1 MRKKTLKIFVNSFVV
16 SLFTIWAVNG
26 LFAVP
31 EKRRNAEISIPDKN
45 IALFFQHEAPTVNY
59 SASTPVR
66 AFSLAA
72 LAPKPAEREIFIDKN
87 LFIFDDEEEGIRINS
102 VEDAAD
108 IPLEYSAAASVFNPA
123 KSMTASN
130 DSQPVAERP
139 AVVAAAAPQPAT
151 VADNVFAE
159 EAGTNRTEPAAERQ
173 NAEKPAETAKTQL
186 LAATLPQQADSEA
199 IPLEF
204 GNGAAEKV
212 EIASK
217 APDNQIAMADGGK
230 LNIDKIAVEQT
241 AEATKA
247 APREWYEMS
256 EKDTAGNTDSP
267 WVVAKGTRNPKNNH
281 VLDEDFY
288 KGMSESEINA
298 ALNAPEKIAEDG
310 KEVQVTKDTDKDR
323 ISFEA
328 DAGKTYT
335 IDISE
340 TNINELKEQAS
351 TFLNQLHPDLINAK
365 NELQTAIDLSS

>member
-16 SLFTIWAVNG
+16 SLFTIWAING

-87 LFIFDDEEEGIRINS
+87 LFVFDDEEEGIRINS

-130 DSQPVAERP
+130 DSQP
-139 AVVAAAAPQPAT
+139 

-298 ALNAPEKIAEDG
+298 ALNAPEKS
-310 KEVQVTKDTDKDR
+310 Q
-323 ISFEA
+323 
-328 DAGKTYT
+328 KT
-335 IDISE
+335 
-340 TNINELKEQAS
+340 
-351 TFLNQLHPDLINAK
+351 AK
-365 NELQTAIDLSS
+365 KFR

>member
-87 LFIFDDEEEGIRINS
+87 LFVFDDEEEGIRINS

-139 AVVAAAAPQPAT
+139 
-151 VADNVFAE
+151 
-159 EAGTNRTEPAAERQ
+159 GRCRRRS
-173 NAEKPAETAKTQL
+173 
-186 LAATLPQQADSEA
+186 AATGDGRRQRFCGRSRNEPN
-199 IPLEF
+199 
-204 GNGAAEKV
+204 GTGRGAAECR
-212 EIASK
+212 K
-217 APDNQIAMADGGK
+217 A
-230 LNIDKIAVEQT
+230 
-241 AEATKA
+241 
-247 APREWYEMS
+247 R
-256 EKDTAGNTDSP
+256 GN
-267 WVVAKGTRNPKNNH
+267 GQ
-281 VLDEDFY
+281 
-288 KGMSESEINA
+288 NA
-298 ALNAPEKIAEDG
+298 AACRNASA
-310 KEVQVTKDTDKDR
+310 
-323 ISFEA
+323 
-328 DAGKTYT
+328 AGRQRG
-335 IDISE
+335 DP
-340 TNINELKEQAS
+340 A
-351 TFLNQLHPDLINAK
+351 
-365 NELQTAIDLSS
+365 

>member
-16 SLFTIWAVNG
+16 SLFTIWAING

-87 LFIFDDEEEGIRINS
+87 LFVFDDEEEGIRINS

-130 DSQPVAERP
+130 DSQP
-139 AVVAAAAPQPAT
+139 

-230 LNIDKIAVEQT
+230 LNIVKIAVEQT

-310 KEVQVTKDTDKDR
+310 KEVQVAEMVKNILIPIPEDIMNDKNLTPQLVSPKKNKKQENEETAAESDTAEND
-323 ISFEA
+323 
-328 DAGKTYT
+328 GK
-335 IDISE
+335 SGGL
-340 TNINELKEQAS
+340 LKLS
-351 TFLNQLHPDLINAK
+351 LIH
-365 NELQTAIDLSS
+365 I

>member
-87 LFIFDDEEEGIRINS
+87 LFVFDDEEEGIRINS

-217 APDNQIAMADGGK
+217 APDNQDRRRTNRGSDESG
-230 LNIDKIAVEQT
+230 T
-241 AEATKA
+241 A
-247 APREWYEMS
+247 RM
-256 EKDTAGNTDSP
+256 
-267 WVVAKGTRNPKNNH
+267 V
-281 VLDEDFY
+281 
-288 KGMSESEINA
+288 
-298 ALNAPEKIAEDG
+298 
-310 KEVQVTKDTDKDR
+310 
-323 ISFEA
+323 
-328 DAGKTYT
+328 
-335 IDISE
+335 
-340 TNINELKEQAS
+340 
-351 TFLNQLHPDLINAK
+351 
-365 NELQTAIDLSS
+365 